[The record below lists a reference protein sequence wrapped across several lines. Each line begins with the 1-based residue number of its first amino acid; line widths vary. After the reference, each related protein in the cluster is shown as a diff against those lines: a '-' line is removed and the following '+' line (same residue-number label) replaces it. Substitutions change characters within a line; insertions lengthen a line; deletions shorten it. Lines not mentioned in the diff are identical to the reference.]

1 MIGRLTRIF
10 LLTAA
15 AVLTAVPLAAQQR
28 FRVLV
33 PDFYAPEGT
42 RRNFGR
48 DAAEELREL
57 LNTLATH
64 QPIDEDEIDDQL
76 DELDLDMEDLDCL
89 RTRQFGT
96 QINANIA
103 LCATYTESDDRQTRD
118 VSGIQFW
125 DMTTG
130 EPLDIEPFTVT
141 GEEGEEQAAQLI
153 FEAFDRMV
161 QLTRAQQF
169 CAEYALSRQWDNA
182 LNNCVQALELNPS
195 AMATRLRKARIHFE
209 QARDEDSPP
218 PEAERTRYLQQ
229 ALEELDRVLEGNPF
243 HEDALQLAG
252 FIAIQ
257 LGDEQA
263 GREYYY
269 RYLEVNPGADAIRLQ
284 IAYEMADAGDPTGA
298 MDLVRQGLESAP
310 DNPDLLTP
318 YATYAYAAADKLVR
332 EAQGS
337 SASLPAEAESL
348 YREVVDNLNRAAAAL
363 GADTPLQNRRTVMA
377 SHMQLGEAA
386 DAERV
391 AREVLATDPED
402 VLVISILGDAVHRQG
417 RLDEAVEVV
426 SSLRRIAPDQGAGNI
441 EVRQGNWLMSA
452 GRLNDAL
459 PFFRQAVQQGANP
472 NEIARIVFGEAVNN
486 GVRRENYAYAVTGL
500 QAAKSF
506 QVNAATRQEFDFWHG
521 YTLYNQAI
529 QAQAPQTLESAREA
543 LPVFEQARDLLNA
556 GRAAAGRSGVNIQQ
570 LLDAVSQYIEIQ
582 QVIIR
587 RYG

>member
-15 AVLTAVPLAAQQR
+15 GVLTAVPLAAQQR

-33 PDFYAPEGT
+33 PDFYAPDGT

-57 LNTLATH
+57 LNTLPTH

-89 RTRQFGT
+89 RTRQFAT

-103 LCATYTESDDRQTRD
+103 LCATYAESDDRQTRD

-218 PEAERTRYLQQ
+218 PEAERTQYLQQ

-252 FIAIQ
+252 FVAIQ

-337 SASLPAEAESL
+337 SASLPAEAGSL
-348 YREVVDNLNRAAAAL
+348 YREVIDNLNRAAAAL

-426 SSLRRIAPDQGAGNI
+426 GSLRRIAPDQGAGNI

-459 PFFRQAVQQGANP
+459 PFLRQAVQQGANP

-506 QVNAATRQEFDFWHG
+506 QVNTATRQEFDFWHG

-529 QAQAPQTLESAREA
+529 QAQAPQTLESARAA

-570 LLDAVSQYIEIQ
+570 LLDAVGQYIEIQ

>member
-1 MIGRLTRIF
+1 MIGRRTRIF
-10 LLTAA
+10 LLTVAA
-15 AVLTAVPLAAQQR
+15 ALTAGPMAAQQR

-48 DAAEELREL
+48 DTAEELREL
-57 LNTLATH
+57 LNTLVTH

-89 RTRQFGT
+89 RTRQFAT

-103 LCATYTESDDRQTRD
+103 LCATYTESDDRQTRE
-118 VSGIQFW
+118 VTGIQFW

-130 EPLDIEPFTVT
+130 EPLNVDPITVT
-141 GEEGEEQAAQLI
+141 GEDGEEQAAQQI
-153 FEAFDRMV
+153 FGAFDRMV

-182 LNNCVQALELNPS
+182 LTNCVQALALNPA
-195 AMATRLRKARIHFE
+195 AMGTRLRKARIHF
-209 QARDEDSPP
+209 QQTRDEDSPP
-218 PEAERTRYLQQ
+218 SEAERTQYLQQ
-229 ALEELDRVLEGNPF
+229 ALEELDTVLESNPF

-252 FIAIQ
+252 FVAIQ
-257 LGDEQA
+257 LGDEEA

-284 IAYEMADAGDPTGA
+284 IAYDMADAGDPVGS
-298 MDLVRQGLESAP
+298 MELVSQGLEAAP

-318 YATYAYAAADKLVR
+318 YATYAYAAADRLVR
-332 EAQGS
+332 ESQGS
-337 SASLPAEAESL
+337 SPPEAVSL
-348 YREVVDNLNRAAAAL
+348 YREVIDNLNKAAAIL

-377 SHMQLGEAA
+377 SHMQLGEAVQ
-386 DAERV
+386 AERV
-391 AREVLATDPED
+391 AREVLATDPSD
-402 VLVISILGDAVHRQG
+402 ALVISILADAIHRQG

-426 SSLRRIAPDQGAGNI
+426 SRLRQVTPDAGAGNI
-441 EVRQGNWLMSA
+441 EIRQANWLMGAS
-452 GRLNDAL
+452 RLSDAL

-472 NEIARIVFGEAVNN
+472 NEVARIVFGEAVNN

-506 QVNAATRQEFDFWHG
+506 RVDTATRQEFDFWHG

-529 QAQAPQTLESAREA
+529 QIEDPQTLESAREA
-543 LPVFEQARDLLNA
+543 LPVFEQARDLLDA
-556 GRAAAGRSGVNIQQ
+556 GRAAAGRSGVSIQQ
-570 LLDAVSQYIEIQ
+570 LLDAVNQYIEIQ